1 MRNGSLDYS
10 QADEPTY
17 RVCVEDNKKEI
28 GQGKLRCVDEYFS
41 RRCSEPRTPLV
52 IQPMAPKET
61 NDKTEEEIENIESR
75 PGYLLLKDLSNHI
88 EKKTGKAPS
97 LEVKP
102 SKVSVPTPKSP
113 KREENGGA
121 ESSSQSDDFY
131 GSLHNV
137 SLQEVVSK
145 LKEKSHMAKLP
156 KKCFKTIKVPLL
168 TEDEDIEL
176 DDPYPLPTDLE
187 EDKTYLTSKYF
198 MQHFSAT
205 FYEMSRDLQMSDIA
219 TAASMDGPKIM
230 CKNEMLDTDEAKES
244 WLDFIPCVDVPF
256 WPDCGI
262 EWYMRQRKKFQ
273 HKPTG
278 TVYHWPPSELTQGH
292 IVQSI
297 GANLFPLPAKIKTKT
312 DAKAGL
318 NWQWGFVRM
327 EHLLLKSLTHPQMR
341 FYLFIIIMF
350 RTHLRD
356 KTGLDMTILR
366 YLFYWMLERDPA
378 SWQDET
384 LGDKFVAYFKRL
396 LTKVEKKDLPNYFIK
411 KDNMALHLPKHKI
424 AEAHARIFRI
434 QENLVPHLID
444 AVMRL
449 QNDGGFYPALDCEGL
464 IEIISTEN
472 PILLV
477 LPQTISNT
485 YRQKQ
490 SVDSTTSKSRYVIC
504 ELTNTCILK

>member
-61 NDKTEEEIENIESR
+61 SDKTEEEIENIESR

-176 DDPYPLPTDLE
+176 DDPYENMGAQLIRE
-187 EDKTYLTSKYF
+187 VSSKT
-198 MQHFSAT
+198 
-205 FYEMSRDLQMSDIA
+205 SDIA
-219 TAASMDGPKIM
+219 GDGTTTATVLAYAIIKQGMRNVAAGANPIVLKRGIEKATQFVVRKIM
-230 CKNEMLDTDEAKES
+230 D
-244 WLDFIPCVDVPF
+244 
-256 WPDCGI
+256 
-262 EWYMRQRKKFQ
+262 Y
-273 HKPTG
+273 
-278 TVYHWPPSELTQGH
+278 
-292 IVQSI
+292 
-297 GANLFPLPAKIKTKT
+297 
-312 DAKAGL
+312 
-318 NWQWGFVRM
+318 
-327 EHLLLKSLTHPQMR
+327 
-341 FYLFIIIMF
+341 
-350 RTHLRD
+350 
-356 KTGLDMTILR
+356 
-366 YLFYWMLERDPA
+366 
-378 SWQDET
+378 
-384 LGDKFVAYFKRL
+384 
-396 LTKVEKKDLPNYFIK
+396 
-411 KDNMALHLPKHKI
+411 
-424 AEAHARIFRI
+424 ARPI
-434 QENLVPHLID
+434 ENLTDITQVAQISAGNDAEVGSLIANAID
-444 AVMRL
+444 KVGR
-449 QNDGGFYPALDCEGL
+449 EGL
-464 IEIISTEN
+464 ISLEE
-472 PILLV
+472 
-477 LPQTISNT
+477 
-485 YRQKQ
+485 
-490 SVDSTTSKSRYVIC
+490 SKSTAT
-504 ELTNTCILK
+504 ELEITEGMGFDRGFISGYFVTNTEISKGIFH